1 MEIEDWRKIVNLTE
15 MLRLVKILA
24 ILLWKRKL
32 KRKKEIVVSIIKFK
46 INLNKI

>member
-32 KRKKEIVVSIIKFK
+32 KGRKKLLLVSS
-46 INLNKI
+46 NLRLI